1 MLEICPPNEI
11 SVNVIYRNKYLGWP
25 FIGIFSAIDW
35 QNYDRIIALC
45 IFLTEDANET
55 RSISER
61 ILLLGYKRKKK
72 KILKFKKRS
81 SRSFSPIR
89 SHGATKKE
97 DRRP

>member
-25 FIGIFSAIDW
+25 FIGNFFGNRD
-35 QNYDRIIALC
+35 YDRIITFC